1 MRKIILGV
9 VALLVL
15 GGGILA
21 YSRLGGSPEVKR
33 ERALKK
39 AADYMAQAKVN
50 EAIIEYKNALSADP
64 SSAETHYDFGMAL
77 LKQGDS
83 RAGYRELVSRSGFE
97 A

>member
-15 GGGILA
+15 GGGVLA

-39 AADYMAQAKVN
+39 ARRLY
-50 EAIIEYKNALSADP
+50 
-64 SSAETHYDFGMAL
+64 G
-77 LKQGDS
+77 
-83 RAGYRELVSRSGFE
+83 AGESQRSDRLNIRMR
-97 A
+97 

>member
-39 AADYMAQAKVN
+39 AKEYMAQAKVN
-50 EAIIEYKNALSADP
+50 EAIIEYKNASEAPIPVRQKRTTSLVWLCSDKAMR
-64 SSAETHYDFGMAL
+64 E
-77 LKQGDS
+77 
-83 RAGYRELVSRSGFE
+83 RAIKNWCARRT
-97 A
+97 